1 MPRYYFHI
9 EDHRT
14 YIDRVGVELPDLEA
28 ARDEAVGAAGQ
39 ILRDGAA
46 KNLWS
51 GKPWRMWVTQPSS
64 FGFLRWKNEAGDCD
78 DGVRQANRLQ
88 DHNVIPTFHAKAG
101 WRIFAGACK
110 CRDRGTSGAP
120 RVLAWRSLPPFRE
133 WHSSRRG

>member
-14 YIDRVGVELPDLEA
+14 YIDHVGVELPDLEA

-51 GKPWRMWVTQPSS
+51 GKPWRMWVRSRRSQKKSRFSS
-64 FGFLRWKNEAGDCD
+64 FGFLRRKNDGGWRLRRWRQTGD
-78 DGVRQANRLQ
+78 RHQ
-88 DHNVIPTFHAKAG
+88 DHCACQG
-101 WRIFAGACK
+101 WR
-110 CRDRGTSGAP
+110 T
-120 RVLAWRSLPPFRE
+120 
-133 WHSSRRG
+133 